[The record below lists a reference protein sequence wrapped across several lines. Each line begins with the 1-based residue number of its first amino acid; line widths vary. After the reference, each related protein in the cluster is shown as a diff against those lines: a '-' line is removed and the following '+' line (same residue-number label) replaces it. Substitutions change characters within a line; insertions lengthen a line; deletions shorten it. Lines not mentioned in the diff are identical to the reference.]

1 MSFLFDDASSQY
13 LDRTGVPITAPP
25 FTLMC
30 WFQTDDNA
38 IDQTLM
44 ALNNDTL
51 ETDYHA
57 LALRGQNLRA
67 QTFGD
72 SLTEAGGGFGVSN
85 DTWYLAVGRWASDDS
100 RTAALFDIDG
110 TLLTSRTDTTS
121 KAPAGLNRTSHGRLG
136 TLTPGNYHSGL
147 IAESAVFSGVLSDA
161 QVQQLADAMS
171 PLSSAGSLLEYR
183 PLYGDTNPAREWIQG
198 NDLTLGNTPT
208 KAEHLPLVLAP
219 GKPSVPPPFGK
230 DTIRINLSGCAELA
244 AEFAG
249 SPISISLSGCAEMD
263 VSNTELFLPIANP
276 TLAGD
281 LVDVGN
287 NSVFQFRVDGTLL
300 DFNADP
306 FDVEELTV
314 GYNGRALSFFEI
326 TCIDSQSFFNEDTVT
341 LDLDFYGNGTSLERV
356 FTGRIRQVEFVG
368 QNNAEAV
375 RYTALGNHQLAN
387 DVTLV
392 NTDNRPQV
400 IFTVGTSSTSLTTPI
415 VSNFTLQ
422 IKDAI
427 QDLFDINA
435 SRLSS
440 AGIPATIG
448 FPGLEQFTAQLPETV
463 EFTNSGFTQAIAQL
477 AAFQP
482 GVKVLWDDKTQKWI
496 FPNIKTVPT
505 AKIVVNSMN
514 VLGLP
519 LTFDTDDRYT
529 ALRLYSNVD
538 DFLDQAILNKPTEG
552 ITINGTR
559 GFLERTTVS
568 LEKFWLEELEPDW
581 TLLKAFGGNPFTLET
596 ENFWVYKRWKLPDE
610 LEPEW
615 PGAPISVMQKV
626 NNWGVVGWQ
635 KLHGRTIFRDRVFI
649 ARFHAIHRGNPMV
662 PGDVIGP
669 LEVSLAY
676 YPRNFQFS
684 IPTSINSVGS
694 PATFATTI
702 INQETVLEEIRVPSV
717 GFEGTAYE
725 KFGIERTLEQM
736 VDRTEVTAINAQA
749 ILDTHKDVVIS
760 GDIDV
765 DGDPLPELIHLG
777 KKVVAQHDSRLT
789 NIESFPALCT
799 QYRYR
804 FGKRGRSTI
813 SLTTD
818 VAGMIRTQ

>member
-1 MSFLFDDASSQY
+1 MA
-13 LDRTGVPITAPP
+13 
-25 FTLMC
+25 C

-38 IDQTLM
+38 ADQTLM
-44 ALNNDTL
+44 ALNNNGV
-51 ETDYHA
+51 ETDYHR
-57 LALRGQNLRA
+57 LAITSQNLRA
-67 QTFGD
+67 QTFGN
-72 SLTEAGGGFGVSN
+72 SLASAGGGFGLSN
-85 DTWYLAVGRWASDDS
+85 NTWYFGVGRWTADDD
-100 RTAALFDIDG
+100 RQVALFDITG
-110 TLLTSRTDTTS
+110 TLINSRSDVTS
-121 KAPAGLNRTSHGRLG
+121 KSVAGLNRTSVGRLS
-136 TLTPGNYHSGL
+136 TLTPGDYHSGL
-147 IAESAVFSGVLSDA
+147 VAERAVFSGALTDA
-161 QVQQLADAMS
+161 QVAELALSLS
-171 PLSSAGSLLEYR
+171 PLSSAASLLEYT
-183 PLYGDTNPAREWIQG
+183 PLYGSTEPAREWIQG
-198 NDLTLGNTPT
+198 NDLTFNNTPLAAT
-208 KAEHLPLVLAP
+208 HVPAVLAP
-219 GKPSVPPPFGK
+219 GKATVPPPFGK
-230 DTIRINLSGCAELA
+230 DTIRISLSGCAELA
-244 AEFAG
+244 ANFAG
-249 SPISISLSGCAEMD
+249 SPISISLSGCGEMS
-263 VSNTELFLPIANP
+263 VTNTEQYLPIANP

-281 LVDVGN
+281 LVDVSN
-287 NSVFQFRVDGTLL
+287 NSVFQLRVGGTLI
-300 DFNADP
+300 DFNVDP
-306 FDVEELTV
+306 FDVEDLTV
-314 GYNGRALSFFEI
+314 GYNGRQLNFFEI

-341 LDLDFYGNGTSLERV
+341 LDLDFFGGGSSLERV

-375 RYTALGNHQLAN
+375 RYTALGNQQLAN

-400 IFTVGTSSTSLTTPI
+400 EFTVGTSSTSATTPT

-427 QDLFDINA
+427 QDLFEIHT
-435 SRLSS
+435 SRLGSI
-440 AGIPATIG
+440 GIPSTIG
-448 FPGLEQFTAQLPETV
+448 FPGLEQFTANLPETV
-463 EFTNSGFTQAIAQL
+463 EFTNNGFTQAVAQL

-482 GVKVLWDDKTQKWI
+482 GIKVLWDDKTQKWI

-505 AKIVVNSMN
+505 AKVVVNSMN
-514 VLGLP
+514 VMGLP

-529 ALRLYSNVD
+529 AIRLFSNVD
-538 DFLDQAILNKPTEG
+538 DFLDDAILNKPTEG
-552 ITINGTR
+552 ITIQGTG
-559 GFLERTTVS
+559 GFLERTTVT
-568 LEKFWLEELEPDW
+568 LEPFWLEELEADW
-581 TLLKAFGGNPFTLET
+581 TTLKAFGGNPFTLET

-610 LEPEW
+610 LAPEW

-635 KLHGRTIFRDRVFI
+635 KLHGRVIFDRRLFF

-676 YPRNFQFS
+676 YPRNFNFS
-684 IPTSINSVGS
+684 IPTSINSAGVGV
-694 PATFATTI
+694 TFVGTI
-702 INQETVLEEIRVPSV
+702 IQQEDVRDEIRIPAS
-717 GFEGTAYE
+717 GFEGTAFE
-725 KFGIERTLEQM
+725 KFSIQRELAQM
-736 VDRTEVTAINAQA
+736 VDRSEITAVNAQA
-749 ILDTHKDVVIS
+749 ILDAHKDVIIS
-760 GDIDV
+760 GDIDI